1 MRKIQKVIYY
11 PLPKDKRA
19 ISSKSPSPILQTTL
33 VDSSQG
39 YYRSAITFVH
49 TGAAEI
55 LNFIFIAVRFSVTSI
70 SVNLVIC
77 S

>member
-19 ISSKSPSPILQTTL
+19 VSSKSPSPILPTTL

-39 YYRSAITFVH
+39 YYLSAITFVH
-49 TGAAEI
+49 IRVAET
-55 LNFIFIAVRFSVTSI
+55 LNLIFIAVKFSVTSVT
-70 SVNLVIC
+70 VNLVIY